1 MFKGNLL
8 NVHNEV
14 SKDKPEKAGRKRKE
28 ERGLNF
34 HVPFVVVNL
43 AEKHIYFLLKS
54 EYLCPETYSPCSI
67 ILSQDP

>member
-1 MFKGNLL
+1 MFKGKLL

-43 AEKHIYFLLKS
+43 AEKHLFPPKV
-54 EYLCPETYSPCSI
+54 
-67 ILSQDP
+67 